1 MQEVLAY
8 RPLIWNIAVQAQV
21 AEDDVREVLCG
32 APCVWNKKKPVY
44 IGKTNGYH
52 NLGAGQ
58 RCLTLCVATESDTY
72 SR

>member
-32 APCVWNKKKPVY
+32 APCVWYKKKPVY
-44 IGKTNGYH
+44 IGKNEW
-52 NLGAGQ
+52 LP
-58 RCLTLCVATESDTY
+58 
-72 SR
+72 